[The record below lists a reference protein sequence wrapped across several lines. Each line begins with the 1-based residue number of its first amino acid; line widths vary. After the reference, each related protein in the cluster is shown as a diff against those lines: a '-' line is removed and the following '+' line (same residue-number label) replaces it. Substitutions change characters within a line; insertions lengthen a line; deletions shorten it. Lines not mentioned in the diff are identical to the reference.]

1 MKVPVPPAGHRNR
14 VLAGQGTCGPVC
26 GPRDSVGGSTQDS
39 DLLEAGLAGPQ
50 VTLRCRYPA
59 RRRATWGQEAPSP
72 GSRGSR
78 FHRCFPGAPP
88 LSMNTHSHAQPSLL
102 WQLLFLFLSTAVSR
116 CTKLA
121 VGTGGPV
128 PGPRACALTSSAS
141 KHVHMPPSRAPPGRA
156 PSSGRDSP
164 RQSSGAMAAGAPLGP
179 DIHFS

>member
-14 VLAGQGTCGPVC
+14 VLAGEGTCGPVC
-26 GPRDSVGGSTQDS
+26 GPHNSVGGSTQDS
-39 DLLEAGLAGPQ
+39 RP
-50 VTLRCRYPA
+50 
-59 RRRATWGQEAPSP
+59 P
-72 GSRGSR
+72 GSRARWATGDVAVPIPSSPKSDVGAGSPVTR

-156 PSSGRDSP
+156 PGSGRDSP

>member
-1 MKVPVPPAGHRNR
+1 MRGRGRAALSVAPTTPWEGA
-14 VLAGQGTCGPVC
+14 
-26 GPRDSVGGSTQDS
+26 PRTA

-121 VGTGGPV
+121 VGTGSPV

-156 PSSGRDSP
+156 PGSGRDSP